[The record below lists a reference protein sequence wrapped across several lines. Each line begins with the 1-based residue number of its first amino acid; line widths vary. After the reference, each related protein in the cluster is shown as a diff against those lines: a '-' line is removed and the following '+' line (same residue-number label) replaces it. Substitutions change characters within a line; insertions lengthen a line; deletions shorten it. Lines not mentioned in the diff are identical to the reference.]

1 MTLQQFIEKYDTD
14 NAIVLLEGKRNVLK
28 EDEQKLIDL
37 GKLLASLT
45 SKMTF
50 RSGNAGGADQFFSQ
64 GVALVNPQRL
74 QVITPYSS
82 HRKKTNLAYDS
93 ISLDEINLT
102 EEPEIVY
109 HSKRHK
115 KTQNLVEKYVAGN
128 RDQFAKKAA
137 YIIRDTVKVLGTQQ
151 IKPASFGI
159 FYDDLSKPMDGGTGH
174 TMRVCIENN
183 IPQINQTIW
192 FNWLG

>member
-50 RSGNAGGADQFFSQ
+50 RSGNAGGADQFFSE

>member
-1 MTLQQFIEKYDTD
+1 MTLQQFIQKYDTD
-14 NAIVLLEGKRNVLK
+14 NAIVLLEGKRSVLK

-64 GVALVNPQRL
+64 GVALINPQRL

-102 EEPEIVY
+102 EEPEIIY

-183 IPQINQTIW
+183 IPQINQTTW

>member
-1 MTLQQFIEKYDTD
+1 MTLQNFIEKYDTD

-64 GVALVNPQRL
+64 GVALINPQRL

-183 IPQINQTIW
+183 IPQINQTTW

>member
-1 MTLQQFIEKYDTD
+1 MTLQNFIEKYDTD

-50 RSGNAGGADQFFSQ
+50 RSGNAGGADQFFSE
-64 GVALVNPQRL
+64 GVALINPQRL

-183 IPQINQTIW
+183 IPQINQTTW

>member
-45 SKMTF
+45 SKITF

-64 GVALVNPQRL
+64 GVALINPQRL

>member
-1 MTLQQFIEKYDTD
+1 MTLQEFIQKYDTD

-64 GVALVNPQRL
+64 GVALINPQRL

-102 EEPEIVY
+102 EEPEIIY

-183 IPQINQTIW
+183 IPQINQTTW

>member
-1 MTLQQFIEKYDTD
+1 MTLQEFIEKYDTD
-14 NAIVLLEGKRNVLK
+14 NSFVLLEGKRNVLK
-28 EDEQKLIDL
+28 GDEQKLIDL

-64 GVALVNPQRL
+64 GVALINPQKL

>member
-1 MTLQQFIEKYDTD
+1 MTLQNFIEKYDTD

-50 RSGNAGGADQFFSQ
+50 RSGNADGADQFFSQ
-64 GVALVNPQRL
+64 GVALINPQRL

-183 IPQINQTIW
+183 IPQINQTTW